1 MDRATVDRAIS
12 VLVFGVR
19 RTDGSTEWVE
29 NAPGSRVRAGASREL
44 WRARELV
51 SFFAVRDLKSRY
63 KQAALGAAWVLAQP
77 LATVAAFTLVFD
89 DLADVGSQ
97 GIPYPLF
104 ALTGLITWT
113 YFSSAVSRASAVLV
127 GDSSLITKV
136 YFPRIA
142 APVGALLPPLVDLA
156 VSMVLVLLF
165 MLYYGVPPSWRLL
178 AVPVWLLV
186 LAAGGVALWLS
197 ALNVRYR
204 DVQHGIAPL
213 LQLWLFL
220 SPVAYPS
227 TVLSG
232 WHRLAF
238 SLNLLTGVIGIGRW
252 SLLGAPWPG
261 WSLAVSLAT
270 VAILLAGGM
279 RYFRRAARGFA
290 DVI

>member
-1 MDRATVDRAIS
+1 M
-12 VLVFGVR
+12 
-19 RTDGSTEWVE
+19 E
-29 NAPGSRVRAGASREL
+29 NAPGSRARARASTEL

-51 SFFAVRDLKSRY
+51 GFFAVRDLKSRY

-89 DLADVGSQ
+89 SLADIGSQ

-113 YFSSAVSRASAVLV
+113 YFSSAVSRASSVLV

-142 APVGALLPPLVDLA
+142 APIGALLPPLVDLA

-165 MLYYGVPPSWRLL
+165 MLYYGVSPSWRLL
-178 AVPVWLLV
+178 AVPVWLLLLV
-186 LAAGGVALWLS
+186 LTASGVGLWLS

-227 TVLSG
+227 TLLSG
-232 WHRLAF
+232 WHQLAF
-238 SLNLLTGVIGIGRW
+238 SLNPLTGVIGFGRW

-270 VAILLAGGM
+270 VAILLAGGV
-279 RYFRRAARGFA
+279 RYFRRAARVFA

>member
-1 MDRATVDRAIS
+1 M
-12 VLVFGVR
+12 
-19 RTDGSTEWVE
+19 RTTDESTPWVE
-29 NAPGSRVRAGASREL
+29 NAPGARARARASTEL

-51 SFFAVRDLKSRY
+51 GFFAVRDLKSRY

-89 DLADVGSQ
+89 SLADIGSQ

-113 YFSSAVSRASAVLV
+113 YFSSAVSRASSVLV

-142 APVGALLPPLVDLA
+142 APIGALLPPLVDLA

-165 MLYYGVPPSWRLL
+165 MLYYGVSPSWRLL
-178 AVPVWLLV
+178 AVPVWLLLLV
-186 LAAGGVALWLS
+186 LTASGVGLWLS

-227 TVLSG
+227 TLLSG
-232 WHRLAF
+232 WHQLAF
-238 SLNLLTGVIGIGRW
+238 SLNPLTGVIGFGRW

-270 VAILLAGGM
+270 VAILLAGGV
-279 RYFRRAARGFA
+279 RYFRRAARVFA